1 MDFMKALE
9 LAISVINEQGSEL
22 DEIYLYEPNKQ
33 VRVYLKDCDGSEQFV
48 SDEPLPEQVF
58 LGGIVDNRIVK
69 KQLSLDTLF
78 SARWEVRLRKNQHL
92 KVTRKMLG
100 KTAETFLDYT
110 PVGREE
116 VADV

>member
-1 MDFMKALE
+1 MDFMKAMLV
-9 LAISVINEQGSEL
+9 AVSVIREQREL

-33 VRVYLKDCDGSEQFV
+33 VRVYLKDYEGGLNFKERNIY
-48 SDEPLPEQVF
+48 LAEQVF

-78 SARWEVRLRKNQHL
+78 SASWEVRLQKKSHL
-92 KVTRKMLG
+92 SAIPKQLSK
-100 KTAETFLDYT
+100 EEFIDYA
-110 PVGREE
+110 PVNKEE